1 MNTKLYLIII
11 LKVNSVE
18 EVVTRGQIVKV
29 KVLSIAAGKM
39 SLSMKEVDQETGE
52 DLNPGSVNKAA
63 GGFSNRDDDMSFKNP
78 GKLNSA

>member
-1 MNTKLYLIII
+1 
-11 LKVNSVE
+11 
-18 EVVTRGQIVKV
+18 
-29 KVLSIAAGKM
+29 M